1 MSGPANEIV
10 GEQAKLF
17 RRLQAFE
24 NSILIRTQVQ
34 YLRFLVEM
42 VRTGAVTPGPL
53 SLPTLFSAPMGRP
66 AVRSLNCQ
74 PKAFEPVKARRYA
87 GLVCDRF
94 TILHLHDAPIQGRL
108 AEMISIR
115 VSAAH
120 HFYSRA

>member
-53 SLPTLFSAPMGRP
+53 SLPTLFFLHRWVDLPYELKLP
-66 AVRSLNCQ
+66 AQSL
-74 PKAFEPVKARRYA
+74 
-87 GLVCDRF
+87 
-94 TILHLHDAPIQGRL
+94 
-108 AEMISIR
+108 
-115 VSAAH
+115 
-120 HFYSRA
+120 